1 MLHLIHHEDVNPM
14 FKDEKLLRLQVSW
27 QRIKDQVAPS
37 CTEYAWKV
45 RQRMAHDTNPLWN
58 RISDTV
64 EAQAFAE
71 ACGAKTLPAL
81 GTYQSVDDIDWENLP
96 TTCFL
101 RGSQE
106 HSTCLLRYES
116 QWFLYG
122 NGDAFCDKDGHFQ
135 ITECSARFLINDKD
149 AKIIAS
155 MWLTTSVRNKTS
167 AMNSGYV
174 DASIV
179 VEPFLL
185 NDNGQ
190 QPTKFRVYCF
200 NGIPELI
207 ELISPTITRLGGC
220 ALYTPEWTHVRQ
232 SVHSS
237 VCPDFDFQ
245 RPVGFQDIIRDSMA
259 VSSGIDHICI
269 EFMVTATGPTI
280 HRLLC
285 TPYRGQTG
293 TPSRCP
299 DVQQWLASL
308 WNVDTTWY
316 NHIPRQ
322 LQPELIREQ
331 VWSAAA

>member
-1 MLHLIHHEDVNPM
+1 M
-14 FKDEKLLRLQVSW
+14 FSDEKTLRLQVSW

-64 EAQAFAE
+64 EAQAFAD
-71 ACGAKTLPAL
+71 ACGATTLPAL

-96 TTCFL
+96 ATCFL

-122 NGDAFCDKDGHFQ
+122 TGDAFCDKDGHFQ

-149 AKIIAS
+149 AKTIAS
-155 MWLTTSVRNKTS
+155 MWLTTSVRSKNS
-167 AMNSGYV
+167 AMNSGFV

-185 NDNGQ
+185 DDNGQ
-190 QPTKFRVYCF
+190 QLVKYRVYCF
-200 NGIPELI
+200 DGIPELI

-232 SVHSS
+232 TVHNS

-245 RPVGFQDIIRDSMA
+245 RPVGFQEMIRDSMA

-269 EFMVTATGPTI
+269 DFMVTQDGPAV

-299 DVQQWLASL
+299 DVQKWLASL

>member
-1 MLHLIHHEDVNPM
+1 M
-14 FKDEKLLRLQVSW
+14 
-27 QRIKDQVAPS
+27 
-37 CTEYAWKV
+37 
-45 RQRMAHDTNPLWN
+45 
-58 RISDTV
+58 
-64 EAQAFAE
+64 
-71 ACGAKTLPAL
+71 
-81 GTYQSVDDIDWENLP
+81 DDIDWDNLP

-149 AKIIAS
+149 AKTIAS
-155 MWLTTSVRNKTS
+155 MWLTTSARSKNP

-185 NDNGQ
+185 DDNGQ
-190 QPTKFRVYCF
+190 QLVKYRVYCF
-200 NGIPELI
+200 DGIPELI

-232 SVHSS
+232 TVHNS

-245 RPVGFQDIIRDSMA
+245 RPVGFQEMIRDSMA

-269 EFMVTATGPTI
+269 DFMVTQDGPAV
-280 HRLLC
+280 HRLLF

-299 DVQQWLASL
+299 DVQKWLASL

>member
-1 MLHLIHHEDVNPM
+1 M
-14 FKDEKLLRLQVSW
+14 FNDEKLLRLQVSW

-45 RQRMAHDTNPLWN
+45 RQRIAHDTNPLWN
-58 RISDTV
+58 RIRDTV
-64 EAQAFAE
+64 EARTFSAS
-71 ACGAKTLPAL
+71 CGAKTLDNL
-81 GTYQSVDDIDWENLP
+81 GTYTSVDDIDWETLP

-135 ITECSARFLINDKD
+135 VTERSARFLINDKD
-149 AKIIAS
+149 AKTIAS
-155 MWLTTSVRNKTS
+155 MWLSTSVRSTTT
-167 AMNSGYV
+167 AMNVGFV
-174 DASIV
+174 DARIV

-185 NDNGQ
+185 DDNGQ
-190 QPTKFRVYCF
+190 QLMKYRVYCF
-200 NGIPELI
+200 DGIPEMI

-220 ALYTPEWTHVRQ
+220 ALYTPEWTHIRQ
-232 SVHSS
+232 TVHNS

-245 RPVGFQDIIRDSMA
+245 RPVGFQDMIRDSMA

-269 EFMVTATGPTI
+269 EFMVTAAGPAI
-280 HRLLC
+280 HRLVC

-293 TPSRCP
+293 APSRCP
-299 DVQQWLASL
+299 DVQHWLASL

-316 NHIPRQ
+316 KHIPRQ
-322 LQPELIREQ
+322 LQPEVLGEQ

>member
-1 MLHLIHHEDVNPM
+1 M
-14 FKDEKLLRLQVSW
+14 FNDEKSLRLQVSW

-64 EAQAFAE
+64 EAQAFAD

-81 GTYQSVDDIDWENLP
+81 GTYQAVDDIDWENLP

-122 NGDAFCDKDGHFQ
+122 NGDAFCDKNGHFQ

-149 AKIIAS
+149 AKTIAS
-155 MWLTTSVRNKTS
+155 MWLTTSARSKNP

-185 NDNGQ
+185 DDNGQ
-190 QPTKFRVYCF
+190 QLVKYRVYCF
-200 NGIPELI
+200 DGIPELI

-220 ALYTPEWTHVRQ
+220 ALYTPEWTRVQ
-232 SVHSS
+232 QTVQ
-237 VCPDFDFQ
+237 CGIAPIFDFE
-245 RPVGFQDIIRDSMA
+245 RPSGFQDMIRDSMA

-269 EFMVTATGPTI
+269 DFMVGQDGPAV

-299 DVQQWLASL
+299 DVQKWLASL

>member
-1 MLHLIHHEDVNPM
+1 M
-14 FKDEKLLRLQVSW
+14 FNDEKTLRLQVSW

-37 CTEYAWKV
+37 CSEYAWKV

-64 EAQAFAE
+64 EARTFA
-71 ACGAKTLPAL
+71 AGRGAKTLDVIAMY
-81 GTYQSVDDIDWENLP
+81 TSTDDINWENLP
-96 TTCFL
+96 ATCFL

-106 HSTCLLRYES
+106 HSTRLLRYDA

-122 NGDAFCDKDGHFQ
+122 NGDAFCDKDGCFQ
-135 ITECSARFLINDKD
+135 ITDRAVRFSINDTD
-149 AKIIAS
+149 AKTIAS
-155 MWLTTSVRNKTS
+155 MWLSTSVRNQS
-167 AMNSGYV
+167 SDMNQGYV

-185 NDNGQ
+185 DENKQ
-190 QPTKFRVYCF
+190 QPTKYRVYCF
-200 NGIPELI
+200 NGVPELI
-207 ELISPTITRLGGC
+207 ELTSPTITRLGGS

-232 SVHSS
+232 SVQTGIA
-237 VCPDFDFQ
+237 PIFDFK
-245 RPVGFQDIIRDSMA
+245 RPDGLQEMIRDSMA
-259 VSSGIDHICI
+259 VSADIDHICI
-269 EFMVTATGPTI
+269 EFLMTANGPAI
-280 HRLLC
+280 HRLVG

-299 DVQQWLASL
+299 NVQKWLASL

-322 LQPELIREQ
+322 FQPDVVSEQ
-331 VWSAAA
+331 LWSVAA

>member
-1 MLHLIHHEDVNPM
+1 M
-14 FKDEKLLRLQVSW
+14 FNDEKSLRLQVSF

-45 RQRMAHDTNPLWN
+45 RQRMAHDTNPLWI

-64 EAQAFAE
+64 EAQAFAD
-71 ACGAKTLPAL
+71 ACGAKTLSAL

-135 ITECSARFLINDKD
+135 ITECSARFLINDTD
-149 AKIIAS
+149 AKTIAS
-155 MWLTTSVRNKTS
+155 MWLSTSIRNRS
-167 AMNSGYV
+167 SDMNQGFV

-185 NDNGQ
+185 DENGQ
-190 QPTKFRVYCF
+190 QPVKYRVYCF
-200 NGIPELI
+200 NGTPEMI
-207 ELISPTITRLGGC
+207 ELTSPTITRLGGC

-232 SVHSS
+232 SIHSGAA
-237 VCPDFDFQ
+237 PMFDFK
-245 RPVGFQDIIRDSMA
+245 RPVGFQEMIRDSMA

-269 EFMVTATGPTI
+269 DFMVTQDGPAV

-299 DVQQWLASL
+299 DVQKWLASL

>member
-1 MLHLIHHEDVNPM
+1 M
-14 FKDEKLLRLQVSW
+14 FSDEKTLRLQVSW

-64 EAQAFAE
+64 EAQAFAD

-81 GTYQSVDDIDWENLP
+81 GTYLAVDDIDWENLP

-116 QWFLYG
+116 RWFLYG

-135 ITECSARFLINDKD
+135 ISECSARFLINDKD
-149 AKIIAS
+149 AKTIAS
-155 MWLTTSVRNKTS
+155 MWLTTSVRSKNS

-174 DASIV
+174 DPSIV

-190 QPTKFRVYCF
+190 QPMKVRVYCF

-220 ALYTPEWTHVRQ
+220 ALYTPEWTRVQ
-232 SVHSS
+232 QTVQ
-237 VCPDFDFQ
+237 CGIAPIFDFE
-245 RPVGFQDIIRDSMA
+245 RPSGFQDMIRDSMA

-269 EFMVTATGPTI
+269 DFMVTQDGPAV

-299 DVQQWLASL
+299 DVQKWLASL

-331 VWSAAA
+331 VWSTAA

>member
-1 MLHLIHHEDVNPM
+1 M
-14 FKDEKLLRLQVSW
+14 FNDEKTLRLQVSW

-37 CTEYAWKV
+37 CSEYAWKV

-64 EAQAFAE
+64 EAQAFAD
-71 ACGAKTLPAL
+71 ACGAKTLSAL
-81 GTYQSVDDIDWENLP
+81 GTYQSVDDIDWDNLP
-96 TTCFL
+96 ATCFL

-116 QWFLYG
+116 RWYLYG
-122 NGDAFCDKDGHFQ
+122 NGDAFCDKNGHFQ

-149 AKIIAS
+149 AKTIAS
-155 MWLTTSVRNKTS
+155 MWLTTSVRSKNS
-167 AMNSGYV
+167 AMNSGFV

-185 NDNGQ
+185 DENGQ
-190 QPTKFRVYCF
+190 QPVKYRVYCF
-200 NGIPELI
+200 NGTPEMI
-207 ELISPTITRLGGC
+207 ELTSPTITRLGGC
-220 ALYTPEWTHVRQ
+220 ALYTPEWTRVQ
-232 SVHSS
+232 QTVQ
-237 VCPDFDFQ
+237 CGIAPIFDFE
-245 RPVGFQDIIRDSMA
+245 RPSGFQDMIRDSMA

-269 EFMVTATGPTI
+269 DFMVTQDGPAV

-299 DVQQWLASL
+299 DVQKWLASL

>member
-1 MLHLIHHEDVNPM
+1 M
-14 FKDEKLLRLQVSW
+14 FSDEKTLRLQVSW

-37 CTEYAWKV
+37 CSEYAWKV

-64 EAQAFAE
+64 EAQAFAD
-71 ACGAKTLPAL
+71 ACGAKTLSAL
-81 GTYQSVDDIDWENLP
+81 GTYQSVDDIDWDNLP
-96 TTCFL
+96 ATCFL

-116 QWFLYG
+116 RWYLYG
-122 NGDAFCDKDGHFQ
+122 NGDAFCDKNGHFQ

-149 AKIIAS
+149 AKTIAS
-155 MWLTTSVRNKTS
+155 MWLTTSVRSKNS
-167 AMNSGYV
+167 AMNSGFV

-185 NDNGQ
+185 DENGQ
-190 QPTKFRVYCF
+190 QPVKYRVYCF
-200 NGIPELI
+200 NGTPEMI
-207 ELISPTITRLGGC
+207 ELTSPTITRLGGC
-220 ALYTPEWTHVRQ
+220 ALYTPEWTRVQ
-232 SVHSS
+232 QTVQ
-237 VCPDFDFQ
+237 CGIAPIFDFE
-245 RPVGFQDIIRDSMA
+245 RPSGFQDMIRDSMA

-269 EFMVTATGPTI
+269 DFMVTQDGPAV

-299 DVQQWLASL
+299 DVQKWLASL

>member
-1 MLHLIHHEDVNPM
+1 M
-14 FKDEKLLRLQVSW
+14 FNDEKSLRLQVSW

-64 EAQAFAE
+64 EAQAFAD

-96 TTCFL
+96 ATCFL

-122 NGDAFCDKDGHFQ
+122 NGDAFCDKNGHFQ

-149 AKIIAS
+149 AKTIAS
-155 MWLTTSVRNKTS
+155 MWLTTSARSKNP

-185 NDNGQ
+185 DDNGQ
-190 QPTKFRVYCF
+190 QLVKYRVYCF
-200 NGIPELI
+200 DGIPELI

-220 ALYTPEWTHVRQ
+220 ALYTPEWTRVQ
-232 SVHSS
+232 QTVQ
-237 VCPDFDFQ
+237 CGIAPIFDFE
-245 RPVGFQDIIRDSMA
+245 RPSGFQDMIRDSMA

-269 EFMVTATGPTI
+269 DFMVTQDGPAV

-299 DVQQWLASL
+299 DVQKWLASL

>member
-1 MLHLIHHEDVNPM
+1 M
-14 FKDEKLLRLQVSW
+14 FSDEKTLRLQVSW

-45 RQRMAHDTNPLWN
+45 RQRLAHDTNPLWN

-64 EAQAFAE
+64 EAQAFAD
-71 ACGAKTLPAL
+71 ACGAKTLSAL

-96 TTCFL
+96 ATCFL

-116 QWFLYG
+116 RWFLYG
-122 NGDAFCDKDGHFQ
+122 NGDAFCDKNGHFQ

-149 AKIIAS
+149 AKTIAS
-155 MWLTTSVRNKTS
+155 MWLTTSVRSKNS

-185 NDNGQ
+185 DDNGQ
-190 QPTKFRVYCF
+190 QLVKYRVYCF
-200 NGIPELI
+200 DGIPELI

-220 ALYTPEWTHVRQ
+220 ALYTPEWTRVQ
-232 SVHSS
+232 QTVQ
-237 VCPDFDFQ
+237 CGIAPIFDFE
-245 RPVGFQDIIRDSMA
+245 RPSGFQDMIRDSMA

-269 EFMVTATGPTI
+269 DFMVTQDGPAV

-299 DVQQWLASL
+299 DVQKWLASL

-322 LQPELIREQ
+322 LQPELVSEQ
-331 VWSAAA
+331 LWSAAA

>member
-1 MLHLIHHEDVNPM
+1 M
-14 FKDEKLLRLQVSW
+14 FSDEKTLRLQVSW

-37 CTEYAWKV
+37 SSEYAWKV

-64 EAQAFAE
+64 EAQAFAD
-71 ACGAKTLPAL
+71 ACGAKTLSAL
-81 GTYQSVDDIDWENLP
+81 GTYQSVDDIDWDNLP
-96 TTCFL
+96 ATCFL

-116 QWFLYG
+116 RWFLYG
-122 NGDAFCDKDGHFQ
+122 NGDAFCDKNGHFQ

-149 AKIIAS
+149 AKTIAS
-155 MWLTTSVRNKTS
+155 MWLTTSVRSKNP

-179 VEPFLL
+179 VEPFFLD
-185 NDNGQ
+185 DNGQ
-190 QPTKFRVYCF
+190 QLVKYRVYCF
-200 NGIPELI
+200 DGIPELI

-220 ALYTPEWTHVRQ
+220 ALYTPEWTRVQ
-232 SVHSS
+232 QTVQ
-237 VCPDFDFQ
+237 CGIAPIFDFE
-245 RPVGFQDIIRDSMA
+245 RPSGFQDMIRDSMA

-269 EFMVTATGPTI
+269 DFMVTQDGPAV

-299 DVQQWLASL
+299 DVQKWLASL

>member
-1 MLHLIHHEDVNPM
+1 
-14 FKDEKLLRLQVSW
+14 
-27 QRIKDQVAPS
+27 
-37 CTEYAWKV
+37 
-45 RQRMAHDTNPLWN
+45 
-58 RISDTV
+58 
-64 EAQAFAE
+64 
-71 ACGAKTLPAL
+71 
-81 GTYQSVDDIDWENLP
+81 VDDIDWENLP

-245 RPVGFQDIIRDSMA
+245 RPVGFQDMIRDSMA

-269 EFMVTATGPTI
+269 DFMVTQDGPAV

>member
-1 MLHLIHHEDVNPM
+1 M
-14 FKDEKLLRLQVSW
+14 FNDEKTLRLQVSW

-37 CTEYAWKV
+37 CSEYAWKV

-64 EAQAFAE
+64 EAQAFAD
-71 ACGAKTLPAL
+71 ACGAKTLSAL

-116 QWFLYG
+116 RWFLYG
-122 NGDAFCDKDGHFQ
+122 NGDAFCDKNGHFQ

-149 AKIIAS
+149 AKTIAS
-155 MWLTTSVRNKTS
+155 MWLTASVRSKNS
-167 AMNSGYV
+167 AMNSAYV

-190 QPTKFRVYCF
+190 QLVKYRVYCF
-200 NGIPELI
+200 DGIPELI
-207 ELISPTITRLGGC
+207 ELIFPTITRLGGC
-220 ALYTPEWTHVRQ
+220 ALYTPEWTRVQ
-232 SVHSS
+232 QTVQ
-237 VCPDFDFQ
+237 CGIAPIFDFE
-245 RPVGFQDIIRDSMA
+245 RPSGFQDMIRDSMA

-269 EFMVTATGPTI
+269 DFMVTQDGPAV

-299 DVQQWLASL
+299 DVQKWLASL

>member
-1 MLHLIHHEDVNPM
+1 M
-14 FKDEKLLRLQVSW
+14 FNDEKSLRLQVSW

-64 EAQAFAE
+64 EAQAFAD
-71 ACGAKTLPAL
+71 ACGAKTLSAL

-96 TTCFL
+96 ATCFL

-116 QWFLYG
+116 RWFLYG

-135 ITECSARFLINDKD
+135 ISECSARFLINDKD
-149 AKIIAS
+149 AKTIAS
-155 MWLTTSVRNKTS
+155 MWLTTSVRSKNS

-174 DASIV
+174 DPSIV

-190 QPTKFRVYCF
+190 QPMKVRVYCF

-220 ALYTPEWTHVRQ
+220 ALYTPEWTRVQ
-232 SVHSS
+232 QTVQ
-237 VCPDFDFQ
+237 CGIAPIFDFE
-245 RPVGFQDIIRDSMA
+245 RPSGFQDMIRDSMA

-269 EFMVTATGPTI
+269 DFMVTQDGPAV

-299 DVQQWLASL
+299 DVQKWLASL

-331 VWSAAA
+331 VWSTAA

>member
-1 MLHLIHHEDVNPM
+1 M
-14 FKDEKLLRLQVSW
+14 FNDEKTLRLQVSW

-37 CTEYAWKV
+37 CSEYAWKV

-64 EAQAFAE
+64 EARTFA
-71 ACGAKTLPAL
+71 AGRGAKVLDVI
-81 GTYQSVDDIDWENLP
+81 GTYTAIEDINWDKLP
-96 TTCFL
+96 STCFL

-106 HSTCLLRYES
+106 HSTRLLRYDG

-122 NGDAFCDKDGHFQ
+122 NGDAFCDKDGCFQ
-135 ITECSARFLINDKD
+135 ITDRAVRFSINDTD
-149 AKIIAS
+149 AKTIAS
-155 MWLTTSVRNKTS
+155 MWLSTSVRDQS
-167 AMNSGYV
+167 SDMNQGYV

-185 NDNGQ
+185 DENSQ
-190 QPTKFRVYCF
+190 QPTKYRVYCF
-200 NGIPELI
+200 NGVPELI
-207 ELISPTITRLGGC
+207 ELTSPTITRLGGS

-232 SVHSS
+232 SVQTGIA
-237 VCPDFDFQ
+237 PIFDFK
-245 RPVGFQDIIRDSMA
+245 RPDGLQEMIRDSMA
-259 VSSGIDHICI
+259 VSADLDHICI
-269 EFMVTATGPTI
+269 EFLMTANGPAI
-280 HRLLC
+280 HRLVG

-299 DVQQWLASL
+299 NVQKWLASL

-322 LQPELIREQ
+322 LQPDVVNEQ
-331 VWSAAA
+331 LWSVAA

>member
-1 MLHLIHHEDVNPM
+1 M
-14 FKDEKLLRLQVSW
+14 FNDEKSLRLQVSW

-37 CTEYAWKV
+37 CSEYAWKV

-64 EAQAFAE
+64 EAQAFADD
-71 ACGAKTLPAL
+71 CGAKTLPAL

-149 AKIIAS
+149 AKTIAS
-155 MWLTTSVRNKTS
+155 MWLTTSARSKNP

-185 NDNGQ
+185 DDNGQ
-190 QPTKFRVYCF
+190 QLVKYRVYCF
-200 NGIPELI
+200 DGIPELI

-232 SVHSS
+232 TVPVASITSVSTSWSPKTDPPSIGCCSPHTAVKPAHRAAVQMFKSGWPACGMWIRLGITTSHASYNQSS
-237 VCPDFDFQ
+237 SEN
-245 RPVGFQDIIRDSMA
+245 R
-259 VSSGIDHICI
+259 SG
-269 EFMVTATGPTI
+269 ALP
-280 HRLLC
+280 
-285 TPYRGQTG
+285 PN
-293 TPSRCP
+293 PA
-299 DVQQWLASL
+299 LAS
-308 WNVDTTWY
+308 
-316 NHIPRQ
+316 RGA
-322 LQPELIREQ
+322 LQSRAPTPQ
-331 VWSAAA
+331 

>member
-1 MLHLIHHEDVNPM
+1 M
-14 FKDEKLLRLQVSW
+14 FSDEKTLRLQVSW

-64 EAQAFAE
+64 EAQAFAD
-71 ACGAKTLPAL
+71 ACGAKTLSAL

-96 TTCFL
+96 ATCFL

-116 QWFLYG
+116 RWFLYG
-122 NGDAFCDKDGHFQ
+122 NGDAFCDKNGHFQ

-149 AKIIAS
+149 AKTIAS
-155 MWLTTSVRNKTS
+155 MWLTTSVRSKNP

-179 VEPFLL
+179 VEPFFLD
-185 NDNGQ
+185 DNGQ
-190 QPTKFRVYCF
+190 QLVKYRVYCF
-200 NGIPELI
+200 DGIPELI

-220 ALYTPEWTHVRQ
+220 ALYTPEWTRVQ
-232 SVHSS
+232 QTVQ
-237 VCPDFDFQ
+237 CGIAPIFDFE
-245 RPVGFQDIIRDSMA
+245 RPSGFQDMIRDSMA

-269 EFMVTATGPTI
+269 DFMVTQDGPAV

-299 DVQQWLASL
+299 DVQKWLASL

>member
-1 MLHLIHHEDVNPM
+1 M
-14 FKDEKLLRLQVSW
+14 FNDEKTLRLQVSW

-37 CTEYAWKV
+37 CSEYAWKV

-64 EAQAFAE
+64 EAQAFAD

-96 TTCFL
+96 ATCFL

-106 HSTCLLRYES
+106 HSTCLLRHLS

-149 AKIIAS
+149 AKTIAS
-155 MWLTTSVRNKTS
+155 MWLTTSVRSKNS

-185 NDNGQ
+185 DDNGQ
-190 QPTKFRVYCF
+190 QLMKYRVYCF
-200 NGIPELI
+200 DGIPELI

-220 ALYTPEWTHVRQ
+220 ALYTPEWTR
-232 SVHSS
+232 VHQT
-237 VCPDFDFQ
+237 VQCGIAPIFDFE
-245 RPVGFQDIIRDSMA
+245 RPSGFQDMIRDSMA

-269 EFMVTATGPTI
+269 DFMVTQDGPAV

-299 DVQQWLASL
+299 DVQKWLASL